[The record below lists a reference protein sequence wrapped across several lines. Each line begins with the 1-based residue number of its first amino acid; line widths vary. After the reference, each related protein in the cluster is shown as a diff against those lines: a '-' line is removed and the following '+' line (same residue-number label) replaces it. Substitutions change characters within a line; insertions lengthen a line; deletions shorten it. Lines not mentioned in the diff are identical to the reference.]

1 MSILILPTTQILAM
15 LFPPL
20 GSSLTEGT
28 PKCPADKRFG
38 NILGFRGHSFSFCS
52 SSCSS
57 RYRNL
62 RTRGTALSFVPPNPF
77 AFPSGVCGY
86 LRCFHCNKLISTDDF
101 LSTGRSIVCVV
112 YYLYS

>member
-28 PKCPADKRFG
+28 QECPAAKRFG
-38 NILGFRGHSFSFCS
+38 NNLAFRGHSFIFCS

-86 LRCFHCNKLISTDDF
+86 LRCFHGNKLISTVAF
-101 LSTGRSIVCVV
+101 RSTGRTSVGVGHK
-112 YYLYS
+112 